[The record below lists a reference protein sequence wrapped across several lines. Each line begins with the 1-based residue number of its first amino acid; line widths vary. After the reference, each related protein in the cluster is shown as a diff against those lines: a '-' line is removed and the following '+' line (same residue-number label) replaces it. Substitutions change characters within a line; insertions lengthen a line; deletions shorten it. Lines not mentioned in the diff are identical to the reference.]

1 VGSHLHK
8 NKWVGL
14 YLHKNRWAMLLWLL
28 LESVHYIIDSL
39 PDVEMTLSSHEVIE
53 IGRDCHP

>member
-1 VGSHLHK
+1 
-8 NKWVGL
+8 
-14 YLHKNRWAMLLWLL
+14 MLLWLL